1 MKYIIVLF
9 LSGCANVTM
18 MDQLHVNNNAP
29 NNFVGNPC
37 NFATSA
43 ASIAR
48 AQSRLRMGRR

>member
-18 MDQLHVNNNAP
+18 MDQLHVNNNAS

-37 NFATSA
+37 NFYVGEYC
-43 ASIAR
+43 
-48 AQSRLRMGRR
+48 MWVKK